1 METGPKLT
9 RHYYTAMISRPG
21 EATSKATN
29 ISRCLKPAWAQAVIS
44 SVTRTMTSWTVRT
57 RRSNVLSFLSFHKS
71 QQMRTTKV
79 SKPRL
84 QGLGIS
90 FRECSFQYFILTQK
104 SSTIYLFLMT
114 SNLYHSLDLRKW
126 KIQQPDLRKCN
137 LLFFCE
143 RACIISLRG
152 KRTVKFTGCM
162 DLTKT
167 QFLHQ

>member
-1 METGPKLT
+1 VETGPKLT

-44 SVTRTMTSWTVRT
+44 SLTRTMTSWTVRT

-114 SNLYHSLDLRKW
+114 SNLDHSLDLRKW
-126 KIQQPDLRKCN
+126 KIQQSDLRKCN
-137 LLFFCE
+137 LLFFFLQMCQYYF
-143 RACIISLRG
+143 I
-152 KRTVKFTGCM
+152 KRKENSEIYRMYGL
-162 DLTKT
+162 D
-167 QFLHQ
+167 